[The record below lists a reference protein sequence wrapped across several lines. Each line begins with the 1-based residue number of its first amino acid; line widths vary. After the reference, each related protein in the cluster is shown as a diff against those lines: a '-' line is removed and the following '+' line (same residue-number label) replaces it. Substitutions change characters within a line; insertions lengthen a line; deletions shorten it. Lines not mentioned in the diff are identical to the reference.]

1 MMKKRETTKYIIFFV
16 IFLAVWITLF
26 WKCKFG
32 FPLDESFYILL
43 CYRFINGDIPVLH
56 EWSPTQ
62 FFAIWLYPF
71 VWAYY
76 KIIGSSE
83 QIILVFR
90 YIFTSIW
97 GISALFF
104 FYRLRKISFWGAA
117 AASLIFMVFVPYG
130 EMALYYNTIGLISFT
145 SALVIIITAEKKKNM
160 QYAVSGFMFA
170 VAVTCCPFLFSL
182 YVMLVLA
189 CIVSLMKKQ
198 KGLLHLFCCITAGAI
213 PAIILSYLFYIMPSS
228 LGDVLN
234 GLKYLIAD
242 REHQFTYMDKFVGFF
257 ENIIYSSVTILLV
270 VSVVLVAL
278 LFAKLKK
285 TKTVNIIGF
294 LAVSLSVIILEV
306 SYICKV
312 VLSNAMWV
320 SCFAFPPIFVGFY
333 CGMLTKDKLS
343 RKMFLNMYI
352 PGLIYMFCIN
362 ISSNVGLEASLIPSV
377 ICAMASCFMVSA
389 FMKENVVSLENKLL
403 NRLGL
408 SAFSLNVL
416 LSLGAGIYVMSCLA
430 FANGRI
436 AKLNSKIEQG
446 PNKGIY
452 CTQSVNNAYSKVVK
466 DLEPVKNNDSE
477 KVLLLTGYWYYLDVE
492 KKPTGSSCWCPY
504 IDDLLLDQYEE
515 YYSLYPQLIPDVIYL
530 DYRYKDLLDRV
541 KAYGYWEEETSLGSY
556 ILYRDSENKI
566 TESKDI

>member
-1 MMKKRETTKYIIFFV
+1 MRKTAKYIIFFV
-16 IFLAVWITLF
+16 IFLALWITLF

-83 QIILVFR
+83 QVILVFR
-90 YIFTSIW
+90 YLFTSIW

-104 FYRLRKISFWGAA
+104 FYRLRKISFLGAA
-117 AASLIFMVFVPYG
+117 VSSLIFMVFVPYC
-130 EMALYYNTIGLISFT
+130 EMALYYNTIGLIAFT
-145 SALVIIITAEKKKNM
+145 SALVIIITSEKKKKL
-160 QYAVSGFMFA
+160 QYVVSGFMFA
-170 VAVTCCPFLFSL
+170 VSVTCCPFLFSV
-182 YVMLVLA
+182 YVMLILA
-189 CIVSLMKKQ
+189 VIVSLFKKQ
-198 KGLLHLFCCITAGAI
+198 KGLFRLFCCITAGAI
-213 PAIILSYLFYIMPSS
+213 PAIILVYWFYIMPSS

-242 REHQFTYMDKFVGFF
+242 RGHQFTYMDKFVGFF
-257 ENIIYSSVTILLV
+257 ENIIYSSVAIILV
-270 VSVVLVAL
+270 VSIVLVAL
-278 LFAKLKK
+278 LFAILKK
-285 TKTVNIIGF
+285 TKKVKVIGF
-294 LAVSLSVIILEV
+294 MAVSISVVILEV

-312 VLSNAMWV
+312 FFSNVVWV
-320 SCFAFPPIFVGFY
+320 SCYAFPPIFVGFY

-377 ICAMASCFMVSA
+377 ICAMASCYIFSA

-403 NRLGL
+403 NRISL
-408 SAFSLNVL
+408 SAFSFNVL
-416 LSLGAGIYVMSCLA
+416 LSLGAGIYVMSFFA

-436 AKLNSKIEQG
+436 DKLNSKIEQG
-446 PNKGIY
+446 PFRGIY
-452 CTQSVNNAYSKVVK
+452 CTQSVNNTYSKMVK
-466 DLEPVKNNDSE
+466 ALEPVKNSDSE
-477 KVLLLTGYWYYLDVE
+477 KVLLLTSYWYYLDVE
-492 KKPTGSSCWCPY
+492 KKPMGSSCLCPY
-504 IDDLLLDQYEE
+504 IDDMVLDQYEE
-515 YYSLYPQLIPDVIYL
+515 YYSLYPQFIPDVIYL
-530 DYRYKDLLDRV
+530 DYKYKDLLDRV
-541 KAYGYWEEETSLGSY
+541 KAYGYWEEETAVGSY
-556 ILYRDSENKI
+556 ILYRNPEK
-566 TESKDI
+566 